1 LITQPKFDTREE
13 HIKNQFDP
21 ESVEYLNSITDET
34 GAKIVVSSSWR
45 SGRTVD
51 DLQKLFQSV
60 GITGEV
66 IDKTSR
72 LNFANWNTS
81 VPRGCEIE
89 HWIDTHKELLGQ
101 DKYDYKSYVILDDDS
116 DMLLNQQNSFFHVD
130 AYAGLTPNI
139 CYRIKRFLTHQTF

>member
-51 DLQKLFQSV
+51 DLQKLFQFV

-116 DMLLNQQNSFFHVD
+116 DMVYYQKDNFFKTSF
-130 AYAGLTPNI
+130 YEGLTRDIANNVI
-139 CYRIKRFLTHQTF
+139 NFLNGN